1 MSNQPMPSASAVVP
15 STQVTNPEIPV
26 SDMTAQWFEKLERF
40 YDYTDSRADLNTYLD
55 EYSLYNGMEKIHIKR
70 IYAQMFSLGADARH
84 FEMFV
89 TAVIRNDESCQYSP
103 D

>member
-1 MSNQPMPSASAVVP
+1 MPSASAVVP
-15 STQVTNPEIPV
+15 STQVTSPEIPV
-26 SDMTAQWFEKLERF
+26 LDMTAQWFEKLERF

-70 IYAQMFSLGADARH
+70 IYAQLFSLGADARH
-84 FEMFV
+84 FDMFV
-89 TAVIRNDESCQYSP
+89 TAVIRNDQSCQYSP

>member
-1 MSNQPMPSASAVVP
+1 MPSASAVVP
-15 STQVTNPEIPV
+15 STQVTNPEISV
-26 SDMTAQWFEKLERF
+26 LDKTAQWHLAYERF
-40 YDYTDSRADLNTYLD
+40 NDYTLSRADLNTYLG
-55 EYSLYNGMEKIHIKR
+55 EYSLYNGMEKIHIMR
-70 IYAQMFSLGADARH
+70 IYDQMFSLGADARH